1 MKKLK
6 FIAIFLLIG
15 ICLSCSSDDG
25 LTQEQEGNN
34 LNEMFSE
41 IESLAS
47 SVNCNDSSEWTF
59 TSYGEKAC
67 GGPVG
72 YIAYSKNIDTVLF
85 LKKIEAHRTA
95 QQKFNEKWGIISDC
109 SLPAEPSGVICE
121 NGNPV
126 FEY

>member
-6 FIAIFLLIG
+6 FIGIFLLVG
-15 ICLSCSSDDG
+15 ICFSCSSDDR
-25 LTQEQEGNN
+25 LTQEQEANN
-34 LNEMFSE
+34 LDEMFSE

-47 SVNCNDSSEWTF
+47 SLNCNDSSEWTF
-59 TSYGEKAC
+59 TSYGDKAC

-72 YIAYSKNIDTVLF
+72 FIAYSTNIDTVLF
-85 LKKIEAHRTA
+85 LKKIEDHRIA
-95 QQKFNEKWGIISDC
+95 QQRFNEKWGIVSDC
-109 SLPAEPSGVICE
+109 STPAQPIGVICE

>member
-1 MKKLK
+1 MKELK
-6 FIAIFLLIG
+6 FIAIFILIG
-15 ICLSCSSDDG
+15 ICFSCGSDDG
-25 LTQEQEGNN
+25 SNQEQEAKN

-41 IESLAS
+41 IERLAS
-47 SVNCNDSSEWTF
+47 TVICNDSSEWAF

-72 YIAYSKNIDTVLF
+72 YIAYSTNIDTVHF
-85 LKKIEAHRTA
+85 LEKIEAHRIA
-95 QQKFNEKWGIISDC
+95 QQKFNEKWRIISDC
-109 SLPAEPSGVICE
+109 SLPAEPNGIVCE